1 MILPKNTLKDDTSCI
16 FGCVDILPKK
26 YITLYRKTED
36 DLSRKYVI
44 ALDHEYLPMKEF
56 RRQSSSMNEKT

>member
-1 MILPKNTLKDDTSCI
+1 M
-16 FGCVDILPKK
+16 
-26 YITLYRKTED
+26 ED